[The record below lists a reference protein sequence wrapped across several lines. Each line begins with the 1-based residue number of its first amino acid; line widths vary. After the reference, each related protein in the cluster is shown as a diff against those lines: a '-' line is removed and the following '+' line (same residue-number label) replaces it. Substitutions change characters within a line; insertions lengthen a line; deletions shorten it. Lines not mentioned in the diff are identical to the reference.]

1 MAREQIEKEFVKQLS
16 NFVKALIAI
25 APSRNYVPQFL
36 FLIRINEGRL
46 DYKVLE
52 DAYPD
57 ILKDNYV
64 REAFAKIFGI
74 SFSEKVSL
82 TVNGYGWHLTD
93 FMMKVFALFDDSEFR
108 AKVSSL
114 LKEDFPEGIPNLARE
129 WIEVSLEGLSS
140 EPTYGENSIKI
151 LKEIVKTGRLK
162 IEDLERK
169 LGLDRGTIFQCLDL
183 LGIYNLIKK
192 DYDGSYRASDLLS
205 KYSDILGGF

>member
-1 MAREQIEKEFVKQLS
+1 MAREQVEKEFIKQLS

-25 APSRNYVPQFL
+25 APSRNYITQFL

-57 ILKDNYV
+57 IMKDNYV
-64 REAFAKIFGI
+64 RDAFAKIFGI

-82 TVNGYGWHLTD
+82 NIYGYGWHLTE
-93 FMMKVFALFDDSEFR
+93 FIMKAFTLFDDPEFR

-162 IEDLERK
+162 IKDLERK

-192 DYDGSYRASDLLS
+192 DYDESYRASDLLS